1 MWESAKGLWC
11 GLGKF
16 FYLGNLTSEFN
27 SVHLLNG
34 GNTFKDYYK
43 NWASIF
49 KVPQHS
55 AWGFPGGSAAK
66 NLPAMHEPQEI

>member
-1 MWESAKGLWC
+1 MPLGAKGLWC

-16 FYLGNLTSEFN
+16 FYVGNLTSEFN

-49 KVPQHS
+49 KVP
-55 AWGFPGGSAAK
+55 
-66 NLPAMHEPQEI
+66 